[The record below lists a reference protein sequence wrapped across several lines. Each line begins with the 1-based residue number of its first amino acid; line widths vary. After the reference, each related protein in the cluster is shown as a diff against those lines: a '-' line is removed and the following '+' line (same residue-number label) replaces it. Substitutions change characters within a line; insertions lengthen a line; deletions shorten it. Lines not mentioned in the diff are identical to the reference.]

1 MEKRIILSKQ
11 ASKQAS
17 KGLLRDFIATVK
29 FKYCKFRHLSVI
41 IKYCKFRHL
50 SVKIKYCKF
59 KHLSEEISGRCFC
72 CLKNNKY
79 TVEKGG

>member
-1 MEKRIILSKQ
+1 MEKRIIL
-11 ASKQAS
+11 SKQAS

-29 FKYCKFRHLSVI
+29 
-41 IKYCKFRHL
+41 IKYCKFKHL